1 MGKKWGGKERKRREV
16 KKGAKEERTASF
28 NISCPYPVTVFNRK
42 STLLVTRCAI
52 SCSLHRS
59 SIFFSSP
66 PSPDCRMQL
75 SMLYIRGTS
84 IFSTYGHV
92 HTYTYISL
100 LRRHSTPL
108 LRIKRNAMRDTAPP
122 VGVASTRYIHRF
134 RSSLRP
140 SGCFNFSKLFFFPPS
155 LFFPLK
161 FSFLF
166 ALVKTVD
173 LLDRLG
179 FAVNKRICFIGVESA
194 TSSRYDLQF

>member
-1 MGKKWGGKERKRREV
+1 M

-52 SCSLHRS
+52 SCSLHRVYFS
-59 SIFFSSP
+59 PLPLPPTAVCNYRCCISAGPLYFLRTGTYIHIRTYLFFVDTRRHCCELNATLCEIPRLQLALPRHDIYTDLDPLSVHLDVSIF
-66 PSPDCRMQL
+66 R
-75 SMLYIRGTS
+75 
-84 IFSTYGHV
+84 
-92 HTYTYISL
+92 
-100 LRRHSTPL
+100 
-108 LRIKRNAMRDTAPP
+108 
-122 VGVASTRYIHRF
+122 
-134 RSSLRP
+134 
-140 SGCFNFSKLFFFPPS
+140 NFSFFFPP

-166 ALVKTVD
+166 ARVKTVD

-179 FAVNKRICFIGVESA
+179 LAVNKRICFIGVESA